1 MTAHGRTERANTA
14 RDAPSR
20 RAATRAPILSFVT
33 IFLAIALAAEIYLEV
48 LHILYLQ
55 IVTFHP
61 LPLNDEWGTM
71 ALFSAMEDSPPS
83 WNLLLWPHLEH
94 RPLLPR
100 LIYLLDVKLADAT
113 GALCIVA
120 IDCMQLAVAATW
132 VLLLARKSGQGQQR
146 PLVMPYFAALCIVAI
161 LFSGR
166 QMQNFVWGFQVMFI
180 MVYFFATLSFA
191 LFGLAMEHA
200 ANDRTAAY
208 LLFLSCVFGAC
219 AALSMANGLFV
230 LPNVFVMA
238 FLRRRDLRPAAV
250 LTIGIVTGVTIAFY
264 FSGPGQIL
272 GRSYH
277 KIPANMLLDVV
288 TFFFAFLGG
297 PWATIV
303 PGGASVAGLVTLLL
317 AVYALVTNWRRGG
330 LRSYETVATG
340 MIVLVLVSAAAA
352 ALGRVEIG
360 IATDSRYSTA
370 VLMLYA
376 GIIVSFWPRLSGYH
390 EPARPCGPGVQPRCR
405 NLAIPVFLV
414 LGTLA
419 YGAASHWRLPYEVS
433 ELPNIKAN
441 AEVAYVGN
449 VQDPDAIK
457 PVAMGTGYVGVP
469 DPRAYAALI
478 TEHAW
483 RSRRYLLRHNFS
495 VFSTVVG
502 RSIDRPLSDVF
513 TVSERPCLGQLDK
526 VERTIPGAHGG
537 FRITG
542 SAWDSDERSGAPAV
556 VFVEDGVVKG
566 IGRFIMDRSAPK
578 PEAREV
584 RRGFVGYVPH
594 GVTMVTAYTLNRNQ
608 TSACRIPGDLSL
620 PPG

>member
-191 LFGLAMEHA
+191 LFGLALDQAVDDQSA
-200 ANDRTAAY
+200 ASAR
-208 LLFLSCVFGAC
+208 LLFIASVLGVC
-219 AALSMANGLFV
+219 AAFSQANGLGV
-230 LPNVFVMA
+230 LPILLIMA
-238 FLRRRDLRPAAV
+238 FLRRRDLPSANI
-250 LTIGIVTGVTIAFY
+250 LMIGIVTGLTIAVY
-264 FSGPGQIL
+264 FTGSGKIFGL
-272 GRSYH
+272 TNH
-277 KIPANMLLDVV
+277 KIAANMLGDAAR
-288 TFFFAFLGG
+288 FFLAFLGG
-297 PWATIV
+297 PWATIM
-303 PGGASVAGLVTLLL
+303 PRGGTSVAGLVTLLL
-317 AVYALVTNWRRGG
+317 AIYAVAATWRRGN
-330 LRSYETVATG
+330 LRSHEIVATG
-340 MIVLVLVSAAAA
+340 TIVLVLGSAAAA
-352 ALGRVEIG
+352 ALGRVGG
-360 IATDSRYSTA
+360 ISTESRYSTP

-376 GIIVSFWPRLSGYH
+376 GIIVLFWPRLPGPGES
-390 EPARPCGPGVQPRCR
+390 ARPCGQARSR
-405 NLAIPVFLV
+405 KLAIPVFLV
-414 LGTLA
+414 ACLLA
-419 YGAASHWRLPYEVS
+419 YGAASHWRLPYEYRD
-433 ELPNIKAN
+433 LPRMKAN

-449 VQDPDAIK
+449 VQDPDAVKRI
-457 PVAMGTGYVGVP
+457 AMGTGYVGVP
-469 DPRAYAALI
+469 DPAEYAALI

-483 RSRRYLLRHNFS
+483 RSRRYLLRHHFS
-495 VFSTVVG
+495 VFSTMPG
-502 RSIDRPLSDVF
+502 RVIDRPLADVF
-513 TVSERPCLGQLDK
+513 IVPDRQCPGHLDK
-526 VERTIPGAHGG
+526 VERTIPGANGG
-537 FRITG
+537 FRVMGWARDDEG
-542 SAWDSDERSGAPAV
+542 SVPPAV
-556 VFVEDGVVKG
+556 VLVEDGIVKG
-566 IGRFIMDRSAPK
+566 IGRFILDRPVATRDASDAGY
-578 PEAREV
+578 
-584 RRGFVGYVPH
+584 GFVGYVPH
-594 GVTMVTAYTLNRNQ
+594 GVRMIMAYTLSWNKI
-608 TSACRIPGDLSL
+608 SACRLPGDLPL